1 MRIQYSYRLVEKEF
15 HEPWRMSVEKA
26 VEPALKPLIEK
37 RSEDS
42 VRLQIV
48 LERAKKG
55 SRLTASGHM
64 HLPGKKIVSVTA
76 SHNDLRPRSTLIG

>member
-37 RSEDS
+37 ALRRFGTSS
-42 VRLQIV
+42 
-48 LERAKKG
+48 
-55 SRLTASGHM
+55 
-64 HLPGKKIVSVTA
+64 
-76 SHNDLRPRSTLIG
+76 NRPRTREKRISLNGQWPHALAGQKNRQRHCIA